1 MGGLAGRGTVA
12 QLTLEQSVEGT
23 RCRQIGCYRNIILA
37 GGFHLDMHG
46 AVGIAA
52 EAAHLASRESHVG
65 QAAKAVVPERED
77 GVKSTSA
84 SAKEWDTGVNP

>member
-1 MGGLAGRGTVA
+1 
-12 QLTLEQSVEGT
+12 
-23 RCRQIGCYRNIILA
+23 
-37 GGFHLDMHG
+37 MHG